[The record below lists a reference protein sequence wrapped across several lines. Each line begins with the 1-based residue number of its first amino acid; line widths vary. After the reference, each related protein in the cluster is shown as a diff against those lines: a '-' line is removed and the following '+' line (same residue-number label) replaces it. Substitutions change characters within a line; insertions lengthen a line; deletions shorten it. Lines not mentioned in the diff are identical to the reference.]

1 MPEPGSIDLVVY
13 GTEAPAG
20 LLECV
25 ELAEQ
30 AGLGGVWV
38 GDSPVLWRELFVL
51 LGAAATRTRRVRLG
65 PAVTNPVS
73 RHPAVTASAL
83 RTLQELTGGR
93 AALGL
98 GLGASAVR
106 TVGARPA
113 RLAELERTV
122 SDLRR
127 YWAGGEGGLGYG
139 AGLPPVPVL
148 LGASGP
154 RMLEL
159 AGRIA
164 DGCLAVV
171 GLHPRQLEAARA
183 RTAAG
188 GAAEGFELT
197 FWVPFA
203 VSDDPAEARED
214 VKSYVARSLR
224 HPLPAELTPVE
235 REAAEQVKAAYEYGE
250 HLAPGAA
257 HARAIP
263 DEIVEDWAV
272 AGTAADCRA
281 QLDQLDLR
289 PGERIGLV
297 PMGRDA
303 KPVQVRR
310 FLGEVLG
317 SPA

>member
-1 MPEPGSIDLVVY
+1 MPDTGSIDLVVY
-13 GTEAPAG
+13 GTEAPHG

-25 ELAEQ
+25 ELAEA

-51 LGAAATRTRRVRLG
+51 LGAAALSTRRVRLG
-65 PAVTNPVS
+65 PGVTNPVS
-73 RHPAVTASAL
+73 RHLAVTASAVA
-83 RTLQELTGGR
+83 TLQELTGGR

-113 RLAELERTV
+113 RLAELERAV
-122 SDLRR
+122 ERLRR
-127 YWAGGEGGLGYG
+127 YWAGGDDGLGYG
-139 AGLPPVPVL
+139 TGQPPAPIH

-159 AGRIA
+159 SGRIA

-171 GLHPRQLEAARA
+171 GLQPRQLAAARE
-183 RTAAG
+183 RVAAG
-188 GAAEGFELT
+188 GAEPGFALT

-203 VSDDPAEARED
+203 VSDDPLEARED

-235 REAAEQVKAAYEYGE
+235 QEAAERIRAAYEYGE
-250 HLAPGAA
+250 HLAPGAS
-257 HARAIP
+257 HARAVP
-263 DEIVEDWAV
+263 DEIVGDWAV
-272 AGTAADCRA
+272 AGTPAECRE
-281 QLDQLDLR
+281 QVRRLELL

-297 PMGRDA
+297 PMGRDP

-310 FLGEVLG
+310 FLGEVL
-317 SPA
+317 A